1 MSALR
6 AALPRAALYTGGFLG
21 PFGGSVVVSM
31 LPEMGAD
38 LGVTAATAAT
48 SVTAYLGVFAAAM
61 LFSGTLGARWGRART
76 VRLAYLAYA
85 VVSVA
90 AALAPTLTVLLGARM
105 LQGAANAFTTPLLLA
120 ALASL
125 TPQNRLGRA
134 LGLFGALQA
143 AGLTFA
149 PLVGG
154 LAAEIDWRWAFVVL
168 AAAALALAC
177 IGLPGT
183 VDDDDTTGEPARLRD
198 ALRPRIVRIGIVAL
212 LGWGAIG
219 GLNFLLA
226 FRAEDVFALTPSERG
241 ALLTVLG
248 FAGILTAR
256 RVGILVDRIGARRT
270 VLIGAV
276 AGAVLVV
283 TVGTVTNLM
292 VVAVAWFLAGVASQC
307 VLVGVNAAVL
317 GDPGANR
324 GGAVS
329 VVQAFRFGGG
339 AFAPLALTPVYSAD
353 PTAAFLVPA
362 VLLAVVTPVAMP
374 ASPRPDSSGKD
385 GVRSS

>member
-48 SVTAYLGVFAAAM
+48 SVTAYLGVFAAVM
-61 LFSGTLGARWGRART
+61 LFSGTLGARWGQART
-76 VRLAYLAYA
+76 VRFAYLAYA
-85 VVSVA
+85 TVSLA

-120 ALASL
+120 ALAAL
-125 TPQNRLGRA
+125 TPKDRLGRA

-168 AAAALALAC
+168 AAVAFALAC
-177 IGLPGT
+177 VGLP
-183 VDDDDTTGEPARLRD
+183 DTPDSADSPTDRARLRD
-198 ALRPRIVRIGIVAL
+198 ALRPRIIRIGIVAL

-226 FRAEDVFALTPSERG
+226 FRAEDVFGLDPSGRG
-241 ALLTVLG
+241 ALLTLLG
-248 FAGILTAR
+248 LAGILTAR

-270 VLIGAV
+270 VLIGALT
-276 AGAVLVV
+276 GAALVV
-283 TVGTVTNLM
+283 TIGTAPNLA
-292 VVAVAWFLAGVASQC
+292 VVAVAWFLAGIASQC

-317 GDPGANR
+317 GAPGANR

-362 VLLAVVTPVAMP
+362 VLLAVVTPLAIP
-374 ASPRPDSSGKD
+374 APPRPDNGD
-385 GVRSS
+385 TERVRSS

>member
-76 VRLAYLAYA
+76 VRFAYFSYA

-183 VDDDDTTGEPARLRD
+183 VDDDTTSEPARLRD

-270 VLIGAV
+270 VLIGSF

-283 TVGTVTNLM
+283 TVGTVTNLTI
-292 VVAVAWFLAGVASQC
+292 VAVAWFLAGVASQC

-362 VLLAVVTPVAMP
+362 VLLAVVTPLAIP
-374 ASPRPDSSGKD
+374 ASPRSDSSDKD